1 MSKNY
6 VSDIFD
12 VIRQADVKNRTY
24 YTDLPEEDRKK
35 VGLFVLNRWCSS
47 ILGNADLQTYYLM
60 SCNERLNKHWFDLSK
75 FPELQWLLTT
85 TGSNK
90 RSVLTT
96 TRWLSSCVIFTQTTQ
111 MMTWKH

>member
-24 YTDLPEEDRKK
+24 YRDLPEEERKK

-47 ILGNADLQTYYLM
+47 ILGHSED
-60 SCNERLNKHWFDLSK
+60 RK
-75 FPELQWLLTT
+75 
-85 TGSNK
+85 
-90 RSVLTT
+90 SV
-96 TRWLSSCVIFTQTTQ
+96 V
-111 MMTWKH
+111 